1 MGSLNNLII
10 DEFFKNKISKIKTM
24 PFFKEKAIYH
34 KEYEF
39 LTESDNIQK
48 HGIIDLLIEDND
60 ELIVVDYKLN
70 DINKPYYLDQVRGY
84 MNYLRTI
91 SSKKV
96 KGYLYSILDENYKE
110 VEN

>member
-1 MGSLNNLII
+1 M
-10 DEFFKNKISKIKTM
+10 K
-24 PFFKEKAIYH
+24 
-34 KEYEF
+34 
-39 LTESDNIQK
+39 
-48 HGIIDLLIEDND
+48 
-60 ELIVVDYKLN
+60 VDYKLN